1 MLIERLKQIQFTI
14 FFDLHSQIIQL
25 LNRSITGKEILRTRS
40 EGNDFQIFYS
50 DERAGNRNEIMNKLS
65 AIIGIS
71 YGIFG
76 NIRFHVAK
84 FQIITRIEHSA
95 IRIASVR
102 RKYGNIFFRSG
113 TEHHGIARLRGVLLR
128 EHRFAYFGSEIA
140 EIYTKSVATVIHY
153 VRKSLFHMN
162 FTFHDT
168 YGTLIYIPL
177 AVFLLISL
185 NKRTY
190 TIQGQTFRETIPRHR
205 NDTNFNFRNVLHN

>member
-1 MLIERLKQIQFTI
+1 M
-14 FFDLHSQIIQL
+14 
-25 LNRSITGKEILRTRS
+25 
-40 EGNDFQIFYS
+40 
-50 DERAGNRNEIMNKLS
+50 NEFS

-102 RKYGNIFFRSG
+102 RKHGNILFCSG
-113 TEHHGIARLRGVLLR
+113 TEHHGISRLRGVLLC
-128 EHRFAYFGSEIA
+128 EHRFAHFRSEIA

-162 FTFHDT
+162 FAFHDT
-168 YGTLIYIPL
+168 DGALIDISL
-177 AVFLLISL
+177 TVFFLISL

-190 TIQGQTFRETIPRHR
+190 TIHGQTFRETIPRHR